1 MNTKLT
7 LPLQHRRRL
16 SLPNQRRQKHHPL
29 PAHLPRVSPPPFPT
43 IPPSQNLTSPSSCP
57 YVTSVGGT
65 HNLAPERAVYFSSG
79 GFSDIWPRPSY
90 QSSAVQTYLHHH
102 LKSRWTGLYN
112 PHGRGFPD
120 VAAQGYKFHVFSGDK
135 DILVSGTSAS
145 APLFAALISL
155 LNNAR
160 LAAGKPALG
169 FLNPWLYSKEVS
181 GKKGGFTDIV
191 EGWSTGCTGKDVY
204 SGLPTPFVP
213 YASWNATPGWD
224 PVTGLGTPLFDR
236 LLELAVPG
244 GKLPQIGHGKHG
256 GRD

>member
-1 MNTKLT
+1 M
-7 LPLQHRRRL
+7 PD
-16 SLPNQRRQKHHPL
+16 QRWQEHNPL
-29 PAHLPRVSPPPFPT
+29 PAHLPCVSLHTTSRPHST
-43 IPPSQNLTSPSSCP
+43 ITSTNANAISACP

-65 HNLAPERAVYFSSG
+65 RYIQPEQAVSFSSG

-90 QSSAVQTYLHHH
+90 QDSAVSKYLKDH
-102 LKSRWTGLYN
+102 LKGRWEGLYN
-112 PHGRGFPD
+112 PEGRGFPD
-120 VAAQGYKFHVFSGDK
+120 VAAQGVAYHVFSQNK

-145 APLFAALISL
+145 APMFAALISL

-160 LAAGKPALG
+160 LAEGRPPLG

-181 GKKGGFTDIV
+181 RKGALTDIV
-191 EGWSTGCTGKDVY
+191 HGGSTGCTGKDMY

-224 PVTGLGTPLFDR
+224 PVTGLGTPVFDK
-236 LLELAVPG
+236 LLELTAPG
-244 GKLPQIGHGKHG
+244 GKHLQIGAGLGVGINIGVSVG